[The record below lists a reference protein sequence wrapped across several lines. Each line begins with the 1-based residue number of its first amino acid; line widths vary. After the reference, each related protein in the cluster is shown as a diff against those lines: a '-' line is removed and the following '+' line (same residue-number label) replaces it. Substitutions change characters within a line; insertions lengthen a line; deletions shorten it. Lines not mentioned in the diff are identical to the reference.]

1 MIEGGD
7 PIPEALA
14 VVIELALYV
23 CALWVLFFLSTF
35 LHELGHALG
44 YMLAAGGR
52 RWHIRVGW
60 GRTLLDT
67 KRLTVGLLPFDGFF
81 SPPEEAGIDTTAK
94 LVAVLSGGPAVS
106 LILVIALLLVRSGG
120 GSILPFLAPGAAR
133 ALIGTA
139 FWVNVFILIMSL
151 IPTRYFFGEIKG
163 LETDGLQII
172 HALRDRK
179 EDRG

>member
-23 CALWVLFFLSTF
+23 CALWVLLFLSTF

-106 LILVIALLLVRSGG
+106 LILVISLLLVRSG
-120 GSILPFLAPGAAR
+120 
-133 ALIGTA
+133 
-139 FWVNVFILIMSL
+139 
-151 IPTRYFFGEIKG
+151 
-163 LETDGLQII
+163 
-172 HALRDRK
+172 
-179 EDRG
+179 

>member
-7 PIPEALA
+7 PMPEALA

-67 KRLTVGLLPFDGFF
+67 GRLTVGLLPFDGFF
-81 SPPEEAGIDTTAK
+81 SPQEEAGIDTTAK
-94 LVAVLSGGPAVS
+94 MIAVLSGGPAVS

-133 ALIGTA
+133 ALIDTA
-139 FWVNVFILIMSL
+139 LWVNVFILIMSL